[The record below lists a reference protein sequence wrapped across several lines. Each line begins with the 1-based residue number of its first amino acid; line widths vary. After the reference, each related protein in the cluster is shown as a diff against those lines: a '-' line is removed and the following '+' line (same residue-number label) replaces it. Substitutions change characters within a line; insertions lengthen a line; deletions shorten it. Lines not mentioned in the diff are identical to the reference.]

1 MTSISMG
8 VFKLYAFQP
17 QLTPQQNTDGNK
29 ELFQSLC
36 RN

>member
-1 MTSISMG
+1 MTPISMG
-8 VFKLYAFQP
+8 YLNYMPFNP

-29 ELFQSLC
+29 VSFQSLC